1 MDNYKKP
8 AGNRRGK
15 QTPDSRKERSS
26 DREKRPYTPRKREE
40 GEAPREKRAYTPRSR
55 DEGDTPREKRPYSSS
70 RPSYKERER
79 DEESP
84 REKRPY
90 SPRKRDDAPREK
102 RDYSPSKRRSF
113 KSSSDKPNP
122 RSKDESETGL
132 IRLNRYIAN
141 AGICSRREAD
151 KLIEAG
157 AVQVNGQV
165 VTVLGTKVS
174 RTDKISYGDQA
185 LSREKLRYVL
195 LNKPKGFI
203 TTTDDPE
210 NRKTVMTL
218 IARACKERIYPV
230 GRLDRNTTGLLLF
243 TNDGE
248 IAKRLSHP
256 KYGIKKIYHVGLDK
270 NLTVP
275 DMKTVLAG
283 VELEDGNVKA
293 DAIEYVGD
301 GKDRTEIGLELHTG
315 QNRVVRRIFEK
326 LGYKVVKLDR
336 VYYAGLTKKNLPRGE
351 WRFLEEK
358 ELNMLKMIGS

>member
-1 MDNYKKP
+1 MDNYRKP

-15 QTPDSRKERSS
+15 QTPDARKGKASETRPSYSRR
-26 DREKRPYTPRKREE
+26 
-40 GEAPREKRAYTPRSR
+40 R
-55 DEGDTPREKRPYSSS
+55 DEEDPPREKRPYSS
-70 RPSYKERER
+70 ERSSSLR
-79 DEESP
+79 ESDDNNVP
-84 REKRPY
+84 REKR
-90 SPRKRDDAPREK
+90 SF
-102 RDYSPSKRRSF
+102 SSKRPSLAPKR
-113 KSSSDKPNP
+113 NP
-122 RSKDESETGL
+122 RPGEEPGSDL

-151 KLIEAG
+151 KLIQAG
-157 AVQVNGQV
+157 AVQVNGKV
-165 VTVLGTKVS
+165 ITELGTKVS

-210 NRKTVMTL
+210 NRKTVMNL
-218 IARACKERIYPV
+218 ISRACKERIYPV

-256 KYGIKKIYHVGLDK
+256 RYGIKKIYHVGLDK
-270 NLTVP
+270 NVSVA
-275 DMKTVLAG
+275 DMKSILAG
-283 VELEDGNVKA
+283 MELEDGFVKA
-293 DAIEYVGD
+293 DAIEFVGD
-301 GKDRTEIGLELHTG
+301 GKDKKEIGLELHTG

-336 VYYAGLTKKNLPRGE
+336 VYYAGLTKKNLPRGH
-351 WRFLEEK
+351 WRLLDEE
-358 ELNMLKMIGS
+358 EINLLKMISSKP

>member
-8 AGNRRGK
+8 AGNRKGK
-15 QTPDSRKERSS
+15 QTPDSRKKKSS
-26 DREKRPYTPRKREE
+26 ESRPSYTRRRDNDEDSGEKRPYTP
-40 GEAPREKRAYTPRSR
+40 T
-55 DEGDTPREKRPYSSS
+55 
-70 RPSYKERER
+70 RPSYSRRK
-79 DEESP
+79 DEEKP
-84 REKRPY
+84 F
-90 SPRKRDDAPREK
+90 REK
-102 RDYSPSKRRSF
+102 RDIPSYPKRRTPDSG
-113 KSSSDKPNP
+113 SSA
-122 RSKDESETGL
+122 SKKTLQPGKTAEGEL

-151 KLIEAG
+151 KLIVAG
-157 AVQVNGQV
+157 AVQVNEKV
-165 VTVLGTKVS
+165 VTELGTKVS

-210 NRKTVMTL
+210 NRKTVMNL

-248 IAKRLSHP
+248 IAKKLSHP
-256 KYGIKKIYHVGLDK
+256 RYGIKKIYHVGLDR
-270 NLTVP
+270 NVSAE
-275 DMKTVLAG
+275 DMKNVLIG
-283 VELEDGNVKA
+283 VELEDGFVKA
-293 DAIEYVGD
+293 DTIEFVGD
-301 GKDRTEIGLELHTG
+301 GKDKKEIGLELHTG

-358 ELNMLKMIGS
+358 ELNMLKMIGV

>member
-1 MDNYKKP
+1 MEKYNKP
-8 AGNRRGK
+8 SGNRRGK
-15 QTPDSRKERSS
+15 ETPDARKRKSSEMLPSWSKKRGGKENDHERKPNYSLQK
-26 DREKRPYTPRKREE
+26 EKSGPRKQI
-40 GEAPREKRAYTPRSR
+40 
-55 DEGDTPREKRPYSSS
+55 
-70 RPSYKERER
+70 
-79 DEESP
+79 
-84 REKRPY
+84 
-90 SPRKRDDAPREK
+90 
-102 RDYSPSKRRSF
+102 
-113 KSSSDKPNP
+113 
-122 RSKDESETGL
+122 KDEL

-151 KLIEAG
+151 KLIQAG
-157 AVQVNGQV
+157 AVKINGKV
-165 VTVLGTKVS
+165 VTELGTKVYL
-174 RTDKISYGDQA
+174 TDKISYGDQA

-210 NRKTVMTL
+210 NRKTVMNL
-218 IARACKERIYPV
+218 ITHACKERIYPV

-270 NLTVP
+270 NVTSQ
-275 DMKTVLAG
+275 DIKTVLAG
-283 VELEDGNVKA
+283 IELEDGNVKA
-293 DAIEYVGD
+293 DAIEFVGD
-301 GKDRTEIGLELHTG
+301 GKDKKEIGIELHTG

-326 LGYKVVKLDR
+326 LGYKVIKLDR

>member
-1 MDNYKKP
+1 MDNYKRP
-8 AGNRRGK
+8 AGNRKGK
-15 QTPDSRKERSS
+15 QTPDARKGKSS
-26 DREKRPYTPRKREE
+26 ETRPSYTRR
-40 GEAPREKRAYTPRSR
+40 R
-55 DEGDTPREKRPYSSS
+55 DDDDPPREKRPYSSS
-70 RPSYKERER
+70 RPSFSRKKDK
-79 DEESP
+79 DEAP
-84 REKRPY
+84 REKQPY
-90 SPRKRDDAPREK
+90 SSSRPSSPRRRDEGEAPREK
-102 RDYSPSKRRSF
+102 RDFSPYPKQRTSGLRPSDAKR
-113 KSSSDKPNP
+113 KPRP
-122 RSKDESETGL
+122 GEAEEGDL

-151 KLIEAG
+151 KLIAAG
-157 AVQVNGQV
+157 AVQVNGKV
-165 VTVLGTKVS
+165 VTELGTKVS

-210 NRKTVMTL
+210 NRKTVMAL
-218 IARACKERIYPV
+218 ISRACKERIYPV

-248 IAKRLSHP
+248 IAKKLSHP
-256 KYGIKKIYHVGLDK
+256 RYGIKKIYHVGLDK
-270 NLTVP
+270 NVTGA
-275 DMKTVLAG
+275 DMKSVLAG
-283 VELEDGNVKA
+283 VELEDGFVKA
-293 DAIEYVGD
+293 DAIEFVGD
-301 GKDRTEIGLELHTG
+301 GKDKTEIGLELHTG

>member
-1 MDNYKKP
+1 MDKYRKP
-8 AGNRRGK
+8 AGNRKGK
-15 QTPDSRKERSS
+15 QTPDSRKRESS
-26 DREKRPYTPRKREE
+26 ETRPSYSRRRNED
-40 GEAPREKRAYTPRSR
+40 EAPREKRDVSSYS
-55 DEGDTPREKRPYSSS
+55 KRRTSDS
-70 RPSYKERER
+70 RPSAL
-79 DEESP
+79 
-84 REKRPY
+84 KRKPH
-90 SPRKRDDAPREK
+90 PGDDTEG
-102 RDYSPSKRRSF
+102 D
-113 KSSSDKPNP
+113 
-122 RSKDESETGL
+122 L

-157 AVQVNGQV
+157 AVQVNGKV
-165 VTVLGTKVS
+165 VTELGTKVS
-174 RTDKISYGDQA
+174 RTDKISYGGQT

-210 NRKTVMTL
+210 NRKTVMNL

-256 KYGIKKIYHVGLDK
+256 RYGIKKIYHVGLDK
-270 NLTVP
+270 NVSVA
-275 DMKTVLAG
+275 DMKSILAG
-283 VELEDGNVKA
+283 MDLEDGIVKA
-293 DAIEYVGD
+293 DAIEFVGD
-301 GKDRTEIGLELHTG
+301 GKDKKEIGLELHTG

-358 ELNMLKMIGS
+358 ELNMLKMIGT